1 MVTVVSILRHKIE
14 RTSLAG
20 SRFSEIL
27 ILLSSMLT
35 YCVFYYCY
43 LAAVVGILMT
53 MLYAVTVEDITFPL
67 REQLQLFFLFV
78 KRSKCL

>member
-1 MVTVVSILRHKIE
+1 
-14 RTSLAG
+14 
-20 SRFSEIL
+20 
-27 ILLSSMLT
+27 
-35 YCVFYYCY
+35 
-43 LAAVVGILMT
+43 MT